1 MIMTVM
7 LVVVEEI
14 SFTGGSQ
21 NCCVCF
27 IDIVDSTRITILEI
41 MDPQKIKRY
50 YSTFINTMAALARD
64 FDATVIKNTGDS
76 VIFYF
81 PKTTDSSN
89 NNMSAFKNVFECGL
103 TMISVNPIINVKL
116 QKEEGLPNL
125 SYRISA
131 DYGRVEIAKSLT
143 SISEDLFGPTVN
155 LCAKI
160 NSRAEPNG
168 MVIGN
173 NLYQVTKTKFDHLYH
188 FNKIDGYSI
197 DNSDDNKYSVYSI
210 VSKDKN
216 SNDKKLNQ
224 YKDIM

>member
-1 MIMTVM
+1 
-7 LVVVEEI
+7 
-14 SFTGGSQ
+14 
-21 NCCVCF
+21 
-27 IDIVDSTRITILEI
+27 
-41 MDPQKIKRY
+41 
-50 YSTFINTMAALARD
+50 
-64 FDATVIKNTGDS
+64 
-76 VIFYF
+76 
-81 PKTTDSSN
+81 
-89 NNMSAFKNVFECGL
+89 
-103 TMISVNPIINVKL
+103 
-116 QKEEGLPNL
+116 LPNL

-173 NLYQVTKTKFDHLYH
+173 NLYQVTKTMFDDFYH

-197 DNSDDNKYSVYSI
+197 DNSDNQYPIYSI

-224 YKDIM
+224 YKDII

>member
-1 MIMTVM
+1 MTFM

-27 IDIVDSTRITILEI
+27 VDIVDSTRITTFEI
-41 MDPQKIKRY
+41 TDPQKIKRY
-50 YSTFINTMAALARD
+50 YSIFINTMAALARD

-76 VIFYF
+76 VMFYF
-81 PKTTDSSN
+81 PKTTDSST
-89 NNMSAFKNVFECGL
+89 NMSAFKNVFECGL
-103 TMISVNPIINVKL
+103 TMISVNPIINIKL

-143 SISEDLFGPTVN
+143 STSEDLFGPAVN

-173 NLYQVTKTKFDHLYH
+173 SLYQVIKTTFDELYH
-188 FNKIDGYSI
+188 FNKIDGYPIDDSNHQYSI
-197 DNSDDNKYSVYSI
+197 YSI

-224 YKDIM
+224 YKNII

>member
-1 MIMTVM
+1 MTLI

-27 IDIVDSTRITILEI
+27 IDIVDSTRITTFEI
-41 MDPQKIKRY
+41 TDPQKIKRY
-50 YSTFINTMAALARD
+50 YSIFINTMAALARD

-76 VIFYF
+76 VLFYF
-81 PKTTDSSN
+81 PKTTDSST
-89 NNMSAFKNVFECGL
+89 NMSAFKNVFECGL

-143 SISEDLFGPTVN
+143 STTEDLFGPAVN

-160 NSRAEPNG
+160 NSTAKRNG

-173 NLYQVTKTKFDHLYH
+173 NLYQVIKTKFDHLYH
-188 FNKIDGYSI
+188 FNKLDGYSI
-197 DNSDDNKYSVYSI
+197 DNSDNKYSVYSI

>member
-1 MIMTVM
+1 MWSYND
-7 LVVVEEI
+7 I
-14 SFTGGSQ
+14 SQSNHQCKVTKRR
-21 NCCVCF
+21 
-27 IDIVDSTRITILEI
+27 RIA
-41 MDPQKIKRY
+41 K
-50 YSTFINTMAALARD
+50 S
-64 FDATVIKNTGDS
+64 
-76 VIFYF
+76 
-81 PKTTDSSN
+81 
-89 NNMSAFKNVFECGL
+89 
-103 TMISVNPIINVKL
+103 
-116 QKEEGLPNL
+116 

-188 FNKIDGYSI
+188 FNKVDGYSI
-197 DNSDDNKYSVYSI
+197 DNSNNKYSIYSI

>member
-1 MIMTVM
+1 
-7 LVVVEEI
+7 
-14 SFTGGSQ
+14 
-21 NCCVCF
+21 
-27 IDIVDSTRITILEI
+27 
-41 MDPQKIKRY
+41 
-50 YSTFINTMAALARD
+50 MASLARD

-76 VIFYF
+76 LIYYF
-81 PKTTDSSN
+81 PKTADSSN

-116 QKEEGLPNL
+116 QKEGLPNL

-160 NSRAEPNG
+160 NSKAEPNG

-173 NLYQVTKTKFDHLYH
+173 NLYQVIKTAFDDFYH

-197 DNSDDNKYSVYSI
+197 DNSNNQYSI
-210 VSKDKN
+210 YSMISKDKN
-216 SNDKKLNQ
+216 SNDRKLNQ
-224 YKDIM
+224 YKDII

>member
-7 LVVVEEI
+7 LVVAEEI

-27 IDIVDSTRITILEI
+27 IDIVDSTRITTFEI
-41 MDPQKIKRY
+41 TDPQKIKRY

-89 NNMSAFKNVFECGL
+89 NTMSAFKNVFECGL

-143 SISEDLFGPTVN
+143 STSEDLFGPTVN

-197 DNSDDNKYSVYSI
+197 DNSDNKYSVYSI

>member
-1 MIMTVM
+1 MTVM
-7 LVVVEEI
+7 LVVAEEI

-27 IDIVDSTRITILEI
+27 IDIVDSTRITTFEI
-41 MDPQKIKRY
+41 TDPQKIKRY

-81 PKTTDSSN
+81 PKTTDSST
-89 NNMSAFKNVFECGL
+89 NMSAFKNVFECGL

-143 SISEDLFGPTVN
+143 STSEDLFGPTVN

-173 NLYQVTKTKFDHLYH
+173 NLYQVIKTKFDHLYH

-197 DNSDDNKYSVYSI
+197 DNSDNKYSVYSI

>member
-1 MIMTVM
+1 MVMTVI
-7 LVVVEEI
+7 LVVAEEI
-14 SFTGGSQ
+14 SFTGSSQ

-27 IDIVDSTRITILEI
+27 IDIVDSTRITTFEI
-41 MDPQKIKRY
+41 TDPQKIKRY
-50 YSTFINTMAALARD
+50 YSIYINTMASLARD

-76 VIFYF
+76 VIYYF
-81 PKTTDSSN
+81 PKTADSST
-89 NNMSAFKNVFECGL
+89 NMSAFKNVFECGL
-103 TMISVNPIINVKL
+103 TMVSINPIMNVML
-116 QKEEGLPNL
+116 QKEGLPNL

-143 SISEDLFGPTVN
+143 STSEDLFGPTVN

-173 NLYQVTKTKFDHLYH
+173 SLYQVTKTKFDDFYH

-197 DNSDDNKYSVYSI
+197 DNSDNKYSVYSI
-210 VSKDKN
+210 VSRDRN

-224 YKDIM
+224 YKDII

>member
-1 MIMTVM
+1 
-7 LVVVEEI
+7 
-14 SFTGGSQ
+14 
-21 NCCVCF
+21 
-27 IDIVDSTRITILEI
+27 
-41 MDPQKIKRY
+41 
-50 YSTFINTMAALARD
+50 
-64 FDATVIKNTGDS
+64 VIKNTGDS
-76 VIFYF
+76 VLFYF
-81 PKTTDSSN
+81 PKTTDFST
-89 NNMSAFKNVFECGL
+89 NMSAFKNVFECGL
-103 TMISVNPIINVKL
+103 TMISVNPIIDVKL

-143 SISEDLFGPTVN
+143 STTEDLFGPAVN

-173 NLYQVTKTKFDHLYH
+173 NLYQVIKTKFDDLYH
-188 FNKIDGYSI
+188 FNKINGYSI
-197 DNSDDNKYSVYSI
+197 DNSDNKYSVYSI

-224 YKDIM
+224 YKDII

>member
-1 MIMTVM
+1 MITTVM
-7 LVVVEEI
+7 LVVAEEI

-27 IDIVDSTRITILEI
+27 IDIVDSTRITTFEI
-41 MDPQKIKRY
+41 TDPQKIKRY

-81 PKTTDSSN
+81 PKTTDFST
-89 NNMSAFKNVFECGL
+89 NMSAFKNVFECGL

-143 SISEDLFGPTVN
+143 STSEDLFGPTVN

-197 DNSDDNKYSVYSI
+197 DNSDNKYSVYSI